1 MRLHSL
7 LIFSLAFLCG
17 AFMAQAHPLL
27 RDGMQVEF
35 EPRIVR
41 VTVDVSLKEIS
52 VAQGVDFRDNGIV
65 DTDALDHAAGTHGD
79 YLLKHLTL
87 STNGIPFSGKI
98 VKLTPPPLFNEP
110 EETFYRYELEYP
122 VVGPLPAQIVFYQDM
137 LKEWPYA
144 AGIAWDVSYVV
155 RIKRSNGITSW
166 LLPCRQQTTFPTG
179 WETPGATATLAAHAD
194 DWRTFREYFWHG
206 VMHILTG
213 YDHLLFVSALVIAT
227 MNFWEMVKVI
237 AAFTLAH
244 TLTLTLSVFNIVR
257 LPSYFVEPVIALSI
271 VFVALEN
278 IIWPQR
284 AHSRFRLAVAFGFG
298 LIHGLGFAGGLLDA
312 MEGLPSIGIWIA
324 LAAFSL
330 GVEIG
335 HQFVVL
341 PLFGLLTLG
350 RHKVGTKLQAP
361 ILRFG
366 SVIISCCGAYYFVVA
381 LHEQLFSR

>member
-1 MRLHSL
+1 
-7 LIFSLAFLCG
+7 
-17 AFMAQAHPLL
+17 
-27 RDGMQVEF
+27 
-35 EPRIVR
+35 
-41 VTVDVSLKEIS
+41 VTVDVSLKEIC
-52 VAQGVDFRDNGIV
+52 VAQGVDFRDDGIV
-65 DTDALDHAAGTHGD
+65 DTDALNHAAGTHGD
-79 YLLKHLTL
+79 YILKHLTL
-87 STNGIPFSGKI
+87 SANGIPLSGKI
-98 VKLTPPPLFNEP
+98 VKLTPPPLFTEP

-122 VVGPLPAQIVFYQDM
+122 VGGPLPAQIVFYQDM

-155 RIKRSNGITSW
+155 RIKRSSGITAW
-166 LLPCRQQTTFPTG
+166 LLPYRQQTTFPTG
-179 WETPGATATLAAHAD
+179 WEAPVATATATAHAD

-227 MNFWEMVKVI
+227 MNLWELVKVV

-278 IIWPQR
+278 ILCPRR
-284 AHSRFRLAVAFGFG
+284 AHSQLRLAVAFGFG

-335 HQFVVL
+335 HQIVVL
-341 PLFGLLTLG
+341 PLFGLLTLS
-350 RHKVGTKLQAP
+350 RHNVRAKVQAS

-366 SVIISCCGAYYFVVA
+366 SVIISCCGGYYFVVA
-381 LHEQLFSR
+381 LQEQVFSR

>member
-7 LIFSLAFLCG
+7 LIFCFAFLCG
-17 AFMAQAHPLL
+17 AFIAQAHPLL
-27 RDGMQVEF
+27 RDAMQVEF
-35 EPRIVR
+35 KPQLVR
-41 VTVDVSLKEIS
+41 VTVDVSLKEIC

-65 DTDALDHAAGTHGD
+65 DADALNHEAGTHGD

-87 STNGIPFSGKI
+87 SANGIPLSGKI

-122 VVGPLPAQIVFYQDM
+122 VAGPLPTQIVFYHDM

-155 RIKRSNGITSW
+155 RIKRSSGITSW

-179 WETPGATATLAAHAD
+179 WEAPVATATVAAHAD
-194 DWRTFREYFWHG
+194 DWRTFREYFRHG

-213 YDHLLFVSALVIAT
+213 YDHLLFVSALVMAT
-227 MNFWEMVKVI
+227 MSFWELVKVV

-278 IIWPQR
+278 ILWPQR
-284 AHSRFRLAVAFGFG
+284 AHSRLRLAVAFGFG
-298 LIHGLGFAGGLLDA
+298 LVHGLGFAGGLLDA

-335 HQFVVL
+335 HQIVVL
-341 PLFGLLTLG
+341 PLFGILTLS
-350 RHKVGTKLQAP
+350 RHKVRGKVQAS

-381 LHEQLFSR
+381 LQEQLFSR